1 MNYID
6 YFKEISAI
14 PRESGNE
21 KAIAEYLTNFAI
33 LHKLDYYTDELH
45 NVLIRKPAS
54 TGFKYAAP
62 IMLQSHVDMVC
73 EKNNSTDHDFKNEG
87 IKLIESDGFITADGT
102 TLGADNGIG
111 IAYMLAILSG
121 DNFDTLQ
128 HPMLECL
135 FTVQEEI
142 GLVGADKFNF
152 ADADVKSKRI
162 INLDS
167 EDETTAII
175 SSAGGVRTT
184 LNFDYDLIP
193 ANSINKTII
202 IQITGLAGGH
212 SGMDIHLGRGNAIII
227 MGRIL
232 NKIYADCPFN
242 LVSIN
247 GGLKSNAIP
256 RECEAIINV
265 TELNRVT
272 ALIRSIEKEIRD
284 ELIAD
289 DKNFRV
295 TIKKS
300 ITEKVMTF
308 KSTSVLITALMLS
321 LNGFISHDS
330 SSNLGVITI
339 NANDSIELRYENRSS
354 IESTLD
360 HICEKYDRLAY
371 TTGMKII
378 HTNRYPGW
386 KYNPVSQLK
395 NDYCRIFNALYG
407 CDPIISGIHAG
418 LECGLIINRI
428 GDIAADS
435 GIVDAISIG
444 PNISGAHTPDET
456 LDIESCR
463 RVWNILIEMIR
474 S

>member
-1 MNYID
+1 MSYID
-6 YFKEISAI
+6 YFKKISAI

-21 KAIAEYLTNFAI
+21 KAIAEYLTNFAV

-54 TGFKYAAP
+54 VGFEPAAP

-73 EKNNSTDHDFKNEG
+73 EKNNSTNHDFKNEG
-87 IKLIESDGFITADGT
+87 IKLLESDGFITADGT

-111 IAYMLAILSG
+111 VAYMLAILS
-121 DNFDTLQ
+121 DDTLQ

-142 GLVGADKFNF
+142 GLVGANKFDF
-152 ADADVKSKRI
+152 AAAEVRSKRI

-184 LNFDYDLIP
+184 LNLGCDLVP
-193 ANSINKTII
+193 VHSINKTII

-232 NKIYADCPFN
+232 NKIYANCPFN

-256 RECEAIINV
+256 RECEAVINV
-265 TELNRVT
+265 TDLNRVT
-272 ALIRSIEKEIRD
+272 ELIRSIEKELRS

-289 DKNFRV
+289 DKNFRI
-295 TIKKS
+295 TLKKS

-321 LNGFISHDS
+321 LNGFISNDS
-330 SSNLGVITI
+330 SSNLGVITTI
-339 NANDSIELRYENRSS
+339 SDDNIELRYENRSP

-360 HICEKYDRLAY
+360 YICEKYDRLAY

-386 KYNPVSQLK
+386 KYNPFSQLK
-395 NDYCRIFNALYG
+395 SDYCRIFNASYG
-407 CDPIISGIHAG
+407 CDPVISGIHAG

-428 GDIAADS
+428 NGDI
-435 GIVDAISIG
+435 DAISIG
-444 PNISGAHTPDET
+444 PNISGAHTPDEM